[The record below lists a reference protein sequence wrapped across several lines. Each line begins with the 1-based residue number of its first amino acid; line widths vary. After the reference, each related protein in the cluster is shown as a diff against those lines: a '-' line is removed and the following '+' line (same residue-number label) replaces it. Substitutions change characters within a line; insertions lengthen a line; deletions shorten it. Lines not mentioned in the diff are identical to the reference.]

1 MSSSTTT
8 TTSAS
13 NSSINGT
20 NNITTTGNSLTIS
33 GGINNSNPS
42 NISNN
47 SNSVT
52 LIPNSNS
59 INNSNNNNNNNSI
72 SNNNNNN
79 NNTPKKVIIVDSSIV
94 ECGICYS
101 NQFSKSY
108 SCDYCDFWTC
118 ESCLPCYLSKQCPK
132 CKRAWPKIPKRN
144 YTIERLVEEAQ
155 VPCDN
160 YSDGCVKKFK
170 LKDEMGKKALHQDQ
184 CPYRKIPCP
193 LGKIL
198 GCQMNTIV
206 SPEDMEKHF
215 ENHHRLDSVYLHD
228 QERETEFFRMTMMS
242 PLPKGTETS
251 CLLLKQEQHTILF
264 ISTGEGV
271 FRSFLFLFVTPP
283 PKRYQIRVYGTSS
296 SQIKINDK
304 PQIWADIC
312 DTLPLV
318 SFTISQQQYLKWSHS
333 TTSRSF
339 YIHLKAIDEEEEE
352 DDDDDE
358 EEDDEEEDEDDEDED
373 EDEKEKESDDD
384 SSSGG
389 SGNNGHKEK
398 ERFLKKLKVK

>member
-1 MSSSTTT
+1 MSSTTT
-8 TTSAS
+8 STS
-13 NSSINGT
+13 NGNGT
-20 NNITTTGNSLTIS
+20 NNITNTGNSLTVS
-33 GGINNSNPS
+33 GGINNSNSNSS

-47 SNSVT
+47 SNSIT
-52 LIPNSNS
+52 TISNGS
-59 INNSNNNNNNNSI
+59 GT

-79 NNTPKKVIIVDSSIV
+79 NNNNSNTLKKVIIVDSSIV

-170 LKDEMGKKALHQDQ
+170 LKDEMGKKSLHQDQ
-184 CPYRKIPCP
+184 CSYRKIPCP

-352 DDDDDE
+352 DDDEEDDEDDE
-358 EEDDEEEDEDDEDED
+358 EEDDEDEDED

-384 SSSGG
+384 SSS
-389 SGNNGHKEK
+389 NNGHKEK

>member
-8 TTSAS
+8 SATS
-13 NSSINGT
+13 
-20 NNITTTGNSLTIS
+20 NIATTGNSLTIS
-33 GGINNSNPS
+33 GGINNSNS
-42 NISNN
+42 NNIVNNN

-52 LIPNSNS
+52 SITPNTNSINSNS
-59 INNSNNNNNNNSI
+59 NNY
-72 SNNNNNN
+72 
-79 NNTPKKVIIVDSSIV
+79 TPKKVIIVDSSIV

-352 DDDDDE
+352 DDDDEE

-384 SSSGG
+384 SSS
-389 SGNNGHKEK
+389 NNGHKEK

>member
-8 TTSAS
+8 STTS
-13 NSSINGT
+13 
-20 NNITTTGNSLTIS
+20 NIATTGNSLTIS
-33 GGINNSNPS
+33 GGINNNSNSNNIVNNNSNTSIIPS
-42 NISNN
+42 TNSINSNN
-47 SNSVT
+47 SN
-52 LIPNSNS
+52 NY
-59 INNSNNNNNNNSI
+59 
-72 SNNNNNN
+72 
-79 NNTPKKVIIVDSSIV
+79 TPKKVIIVDSSIV

-352 DDDDDE
+352 DDDDEE

-373 EDEKEKESDDD
+373 EDDKEKESDDD
-384 SSSGG
+384 SSS
-389 SGNNGHKEK
+389 NNGHKEK